1 MTKYIEVSA
10 YPGKSITNQGRWQNY
25 LLLGIATNLA
35 LWVSALL
42 YLKLTPPT
50 YTSYSAMSLPG
61 EGSNASLSIPNIG
74 QAYYESS
81 SPYAASASMDP
92 RENYK
97 FIAESENVLKAAASQ
112 LNMSLE
118 EFGRPRF
125 KVIPNTTVMSVEFSG
140 ATPEEAQKK
149 SLAFYKAFETRLN
162 QLRSQE
168 VIQREISSQAALT
181 SSQKKLEIAQK
192 RLSEYKAR
200 SGLNSEAQISDLTA
214 NIEQLRRQRA
224 EILAQQQQAN
234 ARLKQLSANLKV
246 SSQQATDAFGLQ
258 TDPVFQQNLK
268 NYSEASA
275 NLVVLESKFLPDHP
289 SVIAEKAKRDAAAKA
304 MVARA
309 TSIIGRPVD
318 LEALKQLSLNTT
330 NTNNG
335 VARENLFQQIVTV
348 QSEQKGLAAQAQ
360 TIDRQISALENRLKK
375 LAQQESYL
383 DALKRDL
390 QVAEALFSSTLTKL
404 DLGKSNAFG
413 SYPLI
418 QIVTEPTLP
427 EHPSQPKKIY
437 AFLGAAFGSLFATSG
452 IVLLWL
458 RDRKS
463 QRRYL
468 SEG

>member
-1 MTKYIEVSA
+1 
-10 YPGKSITNQGRWQNY
+10 
-25 LLLGIATNLA
+25 
-35 LWVSALL
+35 
-42 YLKLTPPT
+42 
-50 YTSYSAMSLPG
+50 
-61 EGSNASLSIPNIG
+61 
-74 QAYYESS
+74 
-81 SPYAASASMDP
+81 MDP

-304 MVARA
+304 MIARA